1 MNESFDVPLITVVMA
16 TFNRARL
23 ITRAINSLL
32 AQTFED
38 WELIIIDD
46 GSKDSTQETISPY
59 LSYTNILY
67 RHFPNSGVAVS
78 RDRGSELARGRYIT
92 FLDSDDEYLPDHL
105 ESRAN
110 ILSAKPAIELLHG
123 GVEIIGDDTVADKN
137 DPTKQILIADC
148 VVGGTFFVRRD
159 LWKRLG
165 GFGSEAYGDD
175 SDFFDRA
182 VAKGATIIKTEIPTY
197 RYYRNEED
205 SICNIVSRE
214 GVAGIEQFR
223 NQ

>member
-1 MNESFDVPLITVVMA
+1 MNESFNVPFITVVMA
-16 TFNRARL
+16 TFNRGRL
-23 ITRAINSLL
+23 ISRAINSLL
-32 AQTFED
+32 AQTFEE

-46 GSKDSTQETISPY
+46 GSKDNTAEIITPF

-67 RHFPNSGVAVS
+67 RYFPNGGVAVA
-78 RDRGSELARGRYIT
+78 RDRGCALARGRYIT

-105 ESRAN
+105 ETRAN
-110 ILSAKPAIELLHG
+110 ILSAKPGIELLHG
-123 GVEIIGDDTVADKN
+123 GVEIIGDSSVADKN
-137 DPTKQILIADC
+137 DPTTQILIADC

-165 GFGSEAYGDD
+165 GFGSALYGDD
-175 SDFFDRA
+175 SDFFEHA
-182 VAKGATIIKTEIPTY
+182 VAKGAMIVKTDTPTY

-205 SICNIVSRE
+205 SICNITSRE
-214 GVAGIEQFR
+214 GIAGIERFR